1 MSIYVYN
8 SIISTNTYE
17 TGDFGSITSPV
28 ERSIDYAADLSLQP
42 QSVVDYTTNF
52 YLTRPLPGSATEFS
66 STDVTFDSAPHFDST
81 SINFSSLTDSPTLY
95 DSSTPYETVD
105 EVYTFDS
112 TVYED
117 FGYLYVNSTLTP
129 MGALEIKLT
138 SAAVSQ
144 LHHFTGSGTLF
155 TVGVLD
161 ENVTFAWV
169 GNGTVFEIGSG
180 LERTVRPYVAS
191 GTLRMDASV
200 AATALERVSWAY
212 NTSSIYNPQLDWGSI
227 TEAGLSG
234 IDDFGSI
241 TEPPTIRGPY
251 PSLDDFGLII
261 NNPTSYPQIPFGTV
275 RFVNYNADN
284 TYDTCDSNGISCDNQ
299 SSATISFTAQTPED
313 TALYTFLGVG
323 LESHTESYVGI
334 GALTLSGTALES
346 FSAQTPE
353 DTALYTFLGTALE
366 SFSAQTPED
375 TALYT
380 FLGTALE
387 SFSAQTPEDTVLYSF
402 SGELLHPNIDY
413 TPHYGIEKNIGVGT
427 TGIKLFGELLHPNI
441 DYTPHY
447 GIEKNIGV
455 GTTGIKLNGVLT
467 ERFTF
472 SYNADPESC
481 YDPGEDATDFGFV
494 SETPSDF
501 IDSGLI
507 SEEETGNIPDD
518 AGFII
523 EPLVVTCPFGS
534 IFVLGTALESF
545 SAQTPEDTVL
555 YSFSGELLHPNID
568 YTPHYGIEKNIG
580 VGTTGINLSGY
591 AVEKNTESYVGIGT
605 LTLSGTA
612 LESFSAQTPEDT
624 ILYSFSGT
632 ALESFSAQ
640 TPEDT
645 ALYTFLGTAVERN
658 TESYAG
664 IGTFGPVPG
673 VGFAPDGDGNLRDAK
688 TYCNRYGFLIGDF
701 NLGSGIGTIRLLGS
715 GKGRLVPVIFGQGS
729 IFISGTGN
737 ESFSRCNYDG
747 SGEIITLSGI
757 ASTREIAVYGYY
769 GDDNNPGTSGTI
781 FVSQQTSP
789 IIEKITFAYSGSGQL
804 SVNGSFDIL
813 RTKSFRGLGTV
824 QFYGT
829 ALESF
834 SAQTPEDIQLFS
846 ISGFSLEVY
855 SAQTPETEVLY
866 IINGF
871 IEESITNSYEG
882 LGSVSL
888 TGDST
893 VFYVPNYPAR
903 GTFRFTRHNVD
914 NDYDTCDNED
924 IVCDNQDSAHVS
936 FTANPPE
943 NTVLLDLDGSAVT
956 SEISVYTDIGVG
968 LYTLSGTYND
978 IKLTY
983 SEIGIG
989 TVFISEISSER
1000 ETNTYIGNGNL
1011 FTLSGSGE
1019 SIGVIPPENT
1029 LLIQISGSATT
1040 SIELEYSIVGIGL
1053 FTVSGSAIT
1062 SEIATYTQ
1070 IGSGTITLSGELL
1083 HPDVDYIPSLGGSG
1097 LINVLGSADDSITK
1111 IYDIAS
1117 GSLFGFSSGLESFTK
1132 STYVG
1137 LGTIYILELSG
1148 LAINNPFQIPRTYV
1162 VII

>member
-334 GALTLSGTALES
+334 GALTLS
-346 FSAQTPE
+346 
-353 DTALYTFLGTALE
+353 GTALE